1 MLCFRFSRYVA
12 LNRHASDH
20 GKSLKQENPWPS
32 RNNEGITL
40 SLAPSRVSRWDKPPC
55 RCLLPFAKE
64 GITFQLLPA
73 RFHGHLHHLSTHVTI
88 PAAAASIHKRH
99 QCNSNAELSTIT
111 QGHAARVIHKSENEP
126 SQLIHRTQPLAC
138 SLPFYL
144 GPLQHVTPVWSCML
158 ASFSLKD
165 YGKCPK
171 RNSTPSTL
179 KGSGKG
185 KAVKGSSKSSA

>member
-20 GKSLKQENPWPS
+20 GKSLKQENPGPS

-73 RFHGHLHHLSTHVTI
+73 RFHGHLRHLSTHVTI

-126 SQLIHRTQPLAC
+126 SQLIYRTQPLAC

-144 GPLQHVTPVWSCML
+144 GPLQHAAFDTCVELHVGFFQPEGLWQMPKEKQYTL
-158 ASFSLKD
+158 NLKREWQ
-165 YGKCPK
+165 G
-171 RNSTPSTL
+171 
-179 KGSGKG
+179 
-185 KAVKGSSKSSA
+185 